1 MEFTT
6 GSEKVILFF
15 LALKRNLRYLARL
28 RQFSPSSTFLFQPQT
43 EGAATSDLLL
53 SGLMLDLEI
62 QIMYRIKVWVEWGTH
77 TQKNLFP
84 LHFK

>member
-1 MEFTT
+1 M
-6 GSEKVILFF
+6 ILFF